1 MSTETISAAPQA
13 EATPPAVT
21 NEQLAAKVVEAVTA
35 VQDAE
40 ETVVNEGKR
49 LTTHMADPNAHGA
62 DVGACIAQAVADHEG
77 NDAAHGALKA
87 VLEAQIAGKAEQG
100 AVDVVFAAIAAELA
114 AKADSA
120 VVTVALDAKASSAAV
135 TAVASALEAK
145 ADRTALEDLAQRVEQ
160 GGGASMDV
168 QKVFYFANTGGF

>member
-1 MSTETISAAPQA
+1 MADPITI
-13 EATPPAVT
+13 T
-21 NEQLAAKVVEAVTA
+21 NEQLAGKVVESVKA

-40 ETVVNEGKR
+40 LTVVAEGKK
-49 LTTHMADPNAHGA
+49 LVAHMADPNAHGA

-100 AVDVVFAAIAAELA
+100 PVDVAFAAIAAELA
-114 AKADSA
+114 VKADSA

-145 ADRTALEDLAQRVEQ
+145 ADRAALEDLAQRVDQ

-168 QKVFYFANTGGF
+168 PKVFYLVNTGGF